1 MPTVKRLTDRKLRS
15 LPTGARRVE
24 YMDAGVAGFGV
35 RVEPTGRR
43 TFMLRYRNV
52 NGAPRR
58 LRLGTYPA
66 VTLAD
71 ARDRARLILAD
82 VQRGLDPAAAARE
95 RRRAPTF
102 AALADEYMERHAKP
116 HKRSW
121 KYDQQMLDRHLLP
134 EWGALK
140 AREIDRLDVLRM
152 LDAIVARGHAQQA
165 NRVRALASKVFAFGV
180 QRGMVEVNPVRDV
193 PRPAPPRSRDRVLST
208 DELLRVWRALDG
220 ETPHMAA
227 TFKLRLLTAQRG
239 IEVLSMRWEDVDGDG
254 WTIPAGVS
262 KNKRAHRVPLS
273 PQALAV
279 LEAIRPP
286 EGDDLL
292 SSIWIFPAPNDDGQ
306 HMRWVQKAATDVRER
321 SGVAFTPH
329 DLRRTAAT
337 FMGSMGCD
345 RTTLGAILN
354 HADPSVTAIYDRS
367 TRDLEKRR
375 ALNRWGA
382 RLEAIVEGAPR
393 LELRMEWRR

>member
-1 MPTVKRLTDRKLRS
+1 MPTVKRITDPQLRRISPRGRAEVFDRS
-15 LPTGARRVE
+15 LSGFGARATP
-24 YMDAGVAGFGV
+24 D
-35 RVEPTGRR
+35 GRWA
-43 TFMLRYRNV
+43 FFVRYRRD
-52 NGAPRR
+52 GRQRR
-58 LRLGTYPA
+58 ISLGTYG
-66 VTLAD
+66 VVSLAD

-82 VQRGLDPAAAARE
+82 VARGLDPAEAARA

-102 AALADEYMERHAKP
+102 RELAAEYMERHAKP

-121 KYDQQMLDRHLLP
+121 RYDQQQLDLHLLP
-134 EWGALK
+134 DWGGLK
-140 AREIDRLDVLRM
+140 AREIDRLDVLRV

-165 NRVRALASKVFAFGV
+165 SRVRALASKVFAFGV
-180 QRGMVEVNPVRDV
+180 QRGLVEINPVRDV

-208 DELLRVWRALDG
+208 DELRRVWRALDA
-220 ETPHMAA
+220 ESPHMAA
-227 TFKLRLLTAQRG
+227 TFRLRLLTAQRG

-279 LEAIRPP
+279 LETIRPP
-286 EGDDLL
+286 EGGDVLP
-292 SSIWIFPAPNDDGQ
+292 SPWVFPAPNDDG
-306 HMRWVQKAATDVRER
+306 HMRWVQKAAANVRRR
-321 SGVAFTPH
+321 SGVAFVPH

-337 FMGSMGCD
+337 YMGSMGCD
-345 RTTLGAILN
+345 RTTLAAILN

-375 ALNRWGA
+375 ALSRWGS

-393 LELRMEWRR
+393 LELRMEGRR

>member
-1 MPTVKRLTDRKLRS
+1 MATVNLTDRKVRS
-15 LPTGARRVE
+15 IVGRGRRVE
-24 YMDAGVAGFGV
+24 YFDSSLPGFGV
-35 RVEPTGRR
+35 RVSATDRK
-43 TFMLRYRNV
+43 TFVLRYRNRD
-52 NGAPRR
+52 GRERR
-58 LRLGTYPA
+58 MGLGTYPA

-95 RRRAPTF
+95 RRKAPTF
-102 AALADEYMERHAKP
+102 GALADEYMERHAKP

-121 KYDQQMLDRHLLP
+121 RYDQGMLDRHLLP

-140 AREIDRLDVLRM
+140 AREIDRMDVLRM

-165 NRVRALASKVFAFGV
+165 NRVRALASKVFSFGV
-180 QRGMVEVNPVRDV
+180 QRGIVEVNPVRDV

-208 DELLRVWRALDG
+208 DEIRRVWRALDG
-220 ETPHMAA
+220 ETLHMAA

-239 IEVLSMRWEDVDGDG
+239 IEVLSMRWADVDGDG

-286 EGDDLL
+286 EGDDRLP
-292 SSIWIFPAPNDDGQ
+292 SPWVFPAPNDDG
-306 HMRWVQKAATDVRER
+306 HMRWVQKAAADVRAR
-321 SGVAFTPH
+321 SGVVFVPH

-345 RTTLGAILN
+345 RTTLAAILN

-375 ALNRWGA
+375 ALSKWGA
-382 RLEAIVEGAPR
+382 RLEAIVEGERERP
-393 LELRMEWRR
+393 LRMEARG